1 MARVEVTRRTIL
13 TLDDSSGATLDV
25 VILQS
30 DPKERTQA
38 EAAQAQ
44 TSNATADQA
53 EVMSLFDTSEGT
65 TGIQY
70 LQTTHLSATDKAIL
84 DISCLVPGTTVKVK
98 GTLSTF
104 RSVMQ
109 LQLERF
115 TLVRDTNAEMQFV
128 DERLQLLV
136 EVLSVPWVLLDGEIE
151 QLRRDA
157 EQGDLEAVEERRRGE
172 RRARRRV
179 QREERDQRHILKRY
193 EREERRRAKEAS
205 ACKADGARVMLD
217 IQRRRGISERR
228 SPAGTRG

>member
-1 MARVEVTRRTIL
+1 MARAEVTRRTIL
-13 TLDDSSGATLDV
+13 TLDDSSGATLDI

-30 DPKERTQA
+30 DPKEKTQA

-53 EVMSLFDTSEGT
+53 EATSLFDTSEGT
-65 TGIQY
+65 PGIQSM
-70 LQTTHLSATDKAIL
+70 QTTHLSATDKTIL
-84 DISCLVPGTTVKVK
+84 EISRLVPGTTVKVK

-109 LQLERF
+109 VQLERF

-128 DERLQLLV
+128 DERLQFLV

-151 QLRRDA
+151 QLRRNA
-157 EQGDLEAVEERRRGE
+157 EQGDREAVEERRRVQ
-172 RRARRRV
+172 RRV
-179 QREERDQRHILKRY
+179 QRRVEREERDQRHILKRY
-193 EREERRRAKEAS
+193 EREEQRRAKEAS

-217 IQRRRGISERR
+217 IQRKRGVSERR
-228 SPAGTRG
+228 SSAGTRG